1 MANWNLPTINSNYV
15 TFVDELNNKIVDAG
29 TIGFGSPINLP
40 DHAIRFNRSTNIF
53 EEWNLTTWVPK
64 VIGVAGGGTG
74 ATDANTIRTNLGLG
88 SMSTQNSNA
97 VNITGGSITGVA
109 FNASDITGGII
120 ALARGGTG
128 SSLSIQAPGTILM
141 SNGAVVYFDTGI
153 NISQLNAS
161 NLVSGTVPA
170 GRLAGVG
177 ILAAANTWTAPNDFN
192 SVFNVNGG
200 QITINGGYP
209 TLMYIN
215 TVGGVNSHR
224 VSLFNYLGDMYFQK
238 WNDDG
243 SLAANLWSLTGTG
256 QMNANGAGVTN
267 LNGSNIAAGVVA
279 PQFLGAGAANSST
292 FLRGDG
298 VWAPVAG
305 GAAPTPIP
313 SGMIAIFT
321 TGCPAGWT
329 RQSALDNRFP
339 LGSTGWGSAGGS
351 TSHYHDIG
359 TMTTDNS
366 GNHTHSG
373 AGGQTDNPTTGFSFR
388 NGNLE
393 TINVPSLDH
402 RHNYSGGTTG
412 GGGAHTHAITG
423 ARTNSENLYP
433 PYLTVVFCQKD

>member
-15 TFVDELNNKIVDAG
+15 TFVDELNTKIVDAG

-53 EEWNLTTWVPK
+53 EEWNLTTWTPK

-109 FNASDITGGII
+109 FSASDITGGII

-128 SSLSIQAPGTILM
+128 ASLTGTNFGDVLLWNGGQIVLAPGVNLR
-141 SNGAVVYFDTGI
+141 SFD
-153 NISQLNAS
+153 AS
-161 NLVSGTVPA
+161 YLTQGTVPA
-170 GRLAGVG
+170 ARLSGVAM
-177 ILAAANTWTAPNDFN
+177 LAANQDFTGGN
-192 SVFNVNGG
+192 SFSSGSIIVV
-200 QITINGGYP
+200 GGYP
-209 TLMYIN
+209 SYFMYHSSA
-215 TVGGVNSHR
+215 GVNLKRLST
-224 VSLFNYLGDMYFQK
+224 LNYNGDFYVQRY
-238 WNDDG
+238 NDDT
-243 SLAANLWSLTGTG
+243 SLAANLVQLTSSGVL
-256 QMNANGAGVTN
+256 NVNGYGVHTIQ
-267 LNGSNIAAGVVA
+267 GANIAYGMINPAVM
-279 PQFLGAGAANSST
+279 GAGAANSST

-339 LGSTGWGSAGGS
+339 MGSTGWGSAGGT
-351 TSHYHDIG
+351 TSHYHDLP
-359 TMTTDNS
+359 TLVTDNS
-366 GNHTHSG
+366 GNHTHGVSG
-373 AGGQTDNPTTGFSFR
+373 NTGNPSNSQNIPSGSFVSYQTGRDDHKHSFSV
-388 NGNLE
+388 
-393 TINVPSLDH
+393 TSD
-402 RHNYSGGTTG
+402 G
-412 GGGAHTHAITG
+412 GGSHTHAIVNG
-423 ARTNSENLYP
+423 RTNSEGNIIP